1 MEERF
6 ICTEKVK
13 RSKLLYSKGKESCRE
28 EIGERK
34 LQGRDRGKKEVGRK
48 ESRRIGS
55 LQ

>member
-1 MEERF
+1 LEERF

-13 RSKLLYSKGKESCRE
+13 RSKLLYSKGKESGRE
-28 EIGERK
+28 EMERK